1 MLIAHYLL
9 MGYQYIMKKCKI
21 IIADDHAIVRD
32 AIKLVI
38 DKNEHLKVIAAV
50 SDGIE
55 LLGALKKLTPDVTI
69 VDLKMPRI
77 QGVETIEEIKS
88 LYPDINVIV
97 WSGYLDE
104 KKTRKA
110 IAAGAYGIVAKSAP
124 KKSLVAAIE
133 TVWKGGFYISSGII
147 VSDVRNLFVADE
159 TETALLHMEK
169 AIITLI
175 MEGHTSKQ
183 IGDMLNMSKRT
194 VDKHRAM
201 IMSKLNLRNVADLV
215 RYAIKQD
222 LTSFNQT

>member
-1 MLIAHYLL
+1 M
-9 MGYQYIMKKCKI
+9 MGKCKI

-38 DKNEHLKVIAAV
+38 DKNERFKVISAV

-55 LLGALKKLTPDVTI
+55 LLSELKKLSPDVAI

-77 QGVETIEEIKS
+77 QGVEIVEEIKL
-88 LYPDINVIV
+88 LYPKINIIV
-97 WSGYLDE
+97 WSGYLDQ

-110 IAAGAYGIVAKSAP
+110 IAAGAYGVVSKSAP
-124 KKSLVAAIE
+124 EKSLLAAIE

-147 VSDVRNLFVADE
+147 VSDVRDLFVSDE
-159 TETALLHMEK
+159 KEPALLHMEK

-175 MEGHTSKQ
+175 MGGHTSRQ
-183 IGDMLNMSKRT
+183 IGDLLNISKRT
-194 VDKHRAM
+194 VDKHRAL
-201 IMSKLNLRNVADLV
+201 IMKKLNLKNVADLV

-222 LTSFNQT
+222 LTSSNQT